1 MENFFNIRL
10 VINDM
15 VLYLIKNILNGQ
27 IVFIKSFRN
36 RITNINK
43 DTRFIVN
50 KSYTKETVKTIS
62 PRILETE
69 LFNLN
74 DWINDSDDII
84 KSVLSFLNTVGRLNP
99 ESTSKEL
106 RNIIYSNLNIL
117 NEKISSKKLKL
128 KERQQIDENK
138 RSMKRSVFFYND
150 FIDYIKDCESD
161 IKLANDNIDFLLFN
175 LKIFTDN
182 FDNIKKVIR
191 ELKKNDSI
199 LNSDLKA
206 LEKMTVK
213 LNLITKNNFMLI
225 NRNIN
230 RNISNIESLMKEYK
244 EAMSE

>member
-182 FDNIKKVIR
+182 FDNIKKVIK

-244 EAMSE
+244 EVMSE

>member
-182 FDNIKKVIR
+182 FDNIKRVIK

-244 EAMSE
+244 EVMSE